1 MRISS
6 SSAAGHLDS
15 DLHAAGGAKKGSRA
29 PGEHDDHG
37 RSTGAGAPV
46 DGGTSS
52 PDAGS
57 QAAAMQQAFN
67 VALGAVLFQ
76 FASGAMGKLDDTMA
90 ETEEDS

>member
-6 SSAAGHLDS
+6 SSAAGHFDS
-15 DLHAAGGAKKGSRA
+15 DLHAAGSAKKGSRG

-46 DGGTSS
+46 GGGTSG

-76 FASGAMGKLDDTMA
+76 FASSAMGKLDDTMA